1 MWLNKVQV
9 CLQKRTIK
17 EPQIMKRILLAA
29 FGISLI
35 GCAQQ
40 AAPPSAT
47 TGYTYSRYST
57 TAEVWGYRNP
67 AYRNWTTAQLQ
78 QRRLDLYGMTPLTET
93 RQGVPAYIYH
103 GQAQPSQDEIKAIE
117 VELNWRYQHGDKTA
131 ELKEFWPSSR
141 RHIASGPETAF

>member
-9 CLQKRTIK
+9 CLRKRTITQ
-17 EPQIMKRILLAA
+17 PQIMNRILLAA

-57 TAEVWGYRNP
+57 TAEVCGYRNP

-93 RQGVPAYIYH
+93 RQGVPAYSYH
-103 GQAQPSQDEIKAIE
+103 GQAQPSQAEIMSIE
-117 VELNWRYQHGDKTA
+117 VDVNWRNQHGNNTA
-131 ELKEFWPSSR
+131 
-141 RHIASGPETAF
+141 

>member
-9 CLQKRTIK
+9 CLQKRTTK

-40 AAPPSAT
+40 AASPSAT
-47 TGYTYSRYST
+47 TGYTYSRYAT

-103 GQAQPSQDEIKAIE
+103 GQAQPSQDEIKSIE

-131 ELKEFWPSSR
+131 ELNEFWPSSR

>member
-78 QRRLDLYGMTPLTET
+78 QRRLDRSEERRVGKECRDRRSQEQQRQNPDTEELYIHLH
-93 RQGVPAYIYH
+93 RI
-103 GQAQPSQDEIKAIE
+103 S
-117 VELNWRYQHGDKTA
+117 
-131 ELKEFWPSSR
+131 
-141 RHIASGPETAF
+141 

>member
-47 TGYTYSRYST
+47 TGYTYSRYAT

-67 AYRNWTTAQLQ
+67 VYRNWTTAQLQ

-117 VELNWRYQHGDKTA
+117 VELNWRNQHGDKTA

>member
-40 AAPPSAT
+40 AAPPSVT

-57 TAEVWGYRNP
+57 SAEVWGYRNP
-67 AYRNWTTAQLQ
+67 IYRNWTTAQLQ
-78 QRRLDLYGMTPLTET
+78 QRGEKGRP
-93 RQGVPAYIYH
+93 
-103 GQAQPSQDEIKAIE
+103 
-117 VELNWRYQHGDKTA
+117 GDQRHPERNDA
-131 ELKEFWPSSR
+131 ELVAAGAILRPKTKQFTSR
-141 RHIASGPETAF
+141 QTQQDQTTSNLKIGDRNPKRCENNFPEKNKADRHT